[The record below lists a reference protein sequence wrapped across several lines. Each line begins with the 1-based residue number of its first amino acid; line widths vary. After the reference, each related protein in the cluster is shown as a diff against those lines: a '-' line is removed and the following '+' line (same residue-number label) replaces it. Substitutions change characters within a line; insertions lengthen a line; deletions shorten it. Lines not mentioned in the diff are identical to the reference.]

1 MNKIKHYNEVIFI
14 LSLLLYRIIFV
25 PIVILFLIGF
35 NSQSFGETFGIENDE
50 NGGDCNEIGIW
61 DNTRKTCYLNRDLAI
76 NDQILIINTNGV
88 TLDGQG
94 HRITGDGLSDGIYIG
109 NSNNLKI
116 LNLQIS
122 NTRNGIF
129 LNNSSDNTIANVTT
143 VWNTENGIWA
153 IHDSDNN
160 IFKNNLSGFNL
171 QHGISIGDADNS
183 FIIDNLITQTKDAIR
198 LEKAN
203 YNTVSGNYV
212 WENRVEGIDLHESS
226 ENLIYNNNVFETIA
240 ISVLDDCEECASQYF
255 MNNVGNY
262 YQVYDE
268 VSEGCSDFDSNGI
281 CDEPYI
287 FDEGIDQFPSVEI
300 IQGELPNPYIHN
312 FPLKF
317 DDWGS
322 KEKSLGS
329 ENFIDDWKQNLA
341 LWYYEGA
348 ISEQDFL
355 TAIEYLVKNEII
367 KISSISISEPLEETI
382 SENVKVK
389 LGLWGFGL
397 VDNNEFIK
405 ILHYFAEKGIIS
417 S

>member
-1 MNKIKHYNEVIFI
+1 MLYKIIILPILIFG
-14 LSLLLYRIIFV
+14 
-25 PIVILFLIGF
+25 LIGF
-35 NSQSFGETFGIENDE
+35 NSQAFGETFGIENDE
-50 NGGDCNEIGIW
+50 NGGDCNDIGTW
-61 DNTRKTCYLNRDLAI
+61 DNVNKTCFLNKDLAI

-94 HRITGDGLSDGIYIG
+94 HHIIGDGLSDGIYIG

-160 IFKNNLSGFNL
+160 IIKNNLSGFNI

-183 FIIDNLITQTKDAIR
+183 YIIDNLVTHTKDAIR

-226 ENLIYNNNVFETIA
+226 ENLIYNNNVFETFA

-255 MNNVGNY
+255 MNSVGNY
-262 YQVYDE
+262 YQVYDAIA
-268 VSEGCSDFDSNGI
+268 EGCNDSDSNGI

-287 FDEGIDQFPSVEI
+287 FDEGMDKFPSVKI
-300 IQGELPNPYIHN
+300 IEGESPNPYIHDY
-312 FPLKF
+312 PLKF
-317 DDWGS
+317 DDWGLE
-322 KEKSLGS
+322 EKPLGS
-329 ENFIDDWKQNLA
+329 INFIDDWKQYLA
-341 LWYYEGA
+341 LWYYEEN
-348 ISEQDFL
+348 ISEQNFL
-355 TAIEYLVKNEII
+355 TAIEYLIKNEII
-367 KISSISISEPLEETI
+367 TIPVISVSEPLEDGI
-382 SENVKVK
+382 SDPVKIK
-389 LGLWGFGL
+389 LGLWGHGL

-405 ILHYFAEKGIIS
+405 ILNYLAEKGIIS
-417 S
+417 YD